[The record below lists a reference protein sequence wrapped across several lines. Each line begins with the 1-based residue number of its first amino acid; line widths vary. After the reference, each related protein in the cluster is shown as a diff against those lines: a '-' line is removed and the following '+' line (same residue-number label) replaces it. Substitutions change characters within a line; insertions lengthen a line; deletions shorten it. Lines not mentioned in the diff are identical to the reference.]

1 MKKTI
6 LILVVLALLVPAGAL
21 AATEFS
27 LGGYIKLDSFWDST
41 QEVKNMGTGIA
52 RNNDQLFHHGRFHMT
67 SQSSRFNFT
76 IKGPKLWGASTTGFI
91 EMDFDQN
98 ADGRQSNT
106 DSYQPRLRHAMFR
119 LNWPET
125 ELLFGQYW
133 SMFCEFGPDVVQD
146 TPLNNHGN
154 ASSRVPQIRLTQKFA
169 GAWTVAAA
177 IMKPYDPAA
186 TDTNFANTTVNP
198 GQVQSTSAGVE
209 GQSSE
214 TPHFDGKIAY
224 EKDLWGKAA
233 FFGRPR
239 GFTAQV
245 TAGWQRI
252 RYRSGTAAMNT
263 FGQNAYGASAVTQNG
278 QQNLDPWMVQ
288 ANLFIP
294 VLPTYSA
301 NLAGTAS
308 LSAQWFIGQG
318 LSAFGEAQ
326 DTDNSWFNFS
336 GINGLGQFVYD
347 RKLTNQ
353 FGGYVQGQYWFTN
366 QWYLNAI
373 WAMQRSYGVETGAS
387 GLLAGKQAGNPF
399 GYKYASNNDQTK
411 LWQEFDLTLWYR
423 PIEAIKFGLQYSY
436 GRTDYLQKLNNP
448 AVGAAGQAQGQP
460 SAGAKDFGEDHRV
473 EFVAFMFF

>member
-1 MKKTI
+1 
-6 LILVVLALLVPAGAL
+6 
-21 AATEFS
+21 
-27 LGGYIKLDSFWDST
+27 
-41 QEVKNMGTGIA
+41 
-52 RNNDQLFHHGRFHMT
+52 
-67 SQSSRFNFT
+67 
-76 IKGPKLWGASTTGFI
+76 
-91 EMDFDQN
+91 
-98 ADGRQSNT
+98 
-106 DSYQPRLRHAMFR
+106 
-119 LNWPET
+119 
-125 ELLFGQYW
+125 
-133 SMFCEFGPDVVQD
+133 
-146 TPLNNHGN
+146 
-154 ASSRVPQIRLTQKFA
+154 
-169 GAWTVAAA
+169 
-177 IMKPYDPAA
+177 MKPYDPSTADA
-186 TDTNFANTTVNP
+186 NFENPPNAVINP
-198 GQVQSTSAGVE
+198 GQVQYSPGTNTWP

-214 TPHFDGKIAY
+214 TPQLMGKIAY
-224 EKDLWGKAA
+224 EKDLWGKAP

-245 TAGWQRI
+245 TAGWQRT
-252 RYRSGTAAMNT
+252 RYHSGSAAAVATGPFT
-263 FGQNAYGASAVTQNG
+263 FGQNAFGTASITQG
-278 QQNLDPWMVQ
+278 TQQYLDPWMVQ

-366 QWYLNAI
+366 QWFVNAV

-436 GRTDYLQKLNNP
+436 GRTDYFQKLNNP
-448 AVGAAGQAQGQP
+448 QIGAVGAQGQP
-460 SAGAKDFGEDHRV
+460 SAGATNVGEAHRV